1 MVVISTASSQNEEPV
16 PLTAEDLHQIRNLSK
31 DVSTVVAR
39 HNVAG
44 QNVAGCRLVHEC
56 RRCVAQVYDVTLFD
70 VVLFAV
76 ILFDVTLFAIVLL
89 YFKLLCVTLLAV
101 ALLDV
106 TLFAVTLFDVT
117 LFAVAN
123 LKLGIES

>member
-1 MVVISTASSQNEEPV
+1 M

-70 VVLFAV
+70 VVLF
-76 ILFDVTLFAIVLL
+76 DVTLFAIVLL

-106 TLFAVTLFDVT
+106 TLFVVTLFDVT